1 MRRRSRKAFTLVE
14 LLVVISIIGM
24 LMALLLPA
32 VQNARE
38 AGRRAVCQNNIR
50 NLGIAL
56 ASYESQ
62 RRVYPGY
69 RDTITVNTAVS
80 VNGTTTTKVPVNWL
94 VLLLPN
100 LERPDL
106 NRSWK
111 NNLNQVTLTNG
122 LFQYIFN
129 ANSANAGTTLS
140 PLVYLELLV
149 CPSDPQSP
157 QPAGNPQPMSYIV
170 NCGLQDTQASA
181 AYPGDWGDNGVFLSR
196 WESNTTFLTQTMNA
210 DGISRGDGVSTTL
223 LLSEN
228 MEAGNYSDCG
238 LTTTGV
244 GTQPNPVAEQ
254 MVGFV
259 WLPQN
264 PLPPASQ
271 QMKIN
276 GLPQNTGSSGG
287 TGSNG
292 INPSPG
298 KAYDITY
305 ARPSSAHPGGA
316 NFVYAD
322 THTRFISDSVD
333 YLVFTLLMTSNGAS
347 AKLPGT
353 QGNFSTIIFNNTSLD
368 EGQVF

>member
-1 MRRRSRKAFTLVE
+1 M
-14 LLVVISIIGM
+14 
-24 LMALLLPA
+24 
-32 VQNARE
+32 
-38 AGRRAVCQNNIR
+38 
-50 NLGIAL
+50 
-56 ASYESQ
+56 
-62 RRVYPGY
+62 
-69 RDTITVNTAVS
+69 
-80 VNGTTTTKVPVNWL
+80 
-94 VLLLPN
+94 
-100 LERPDL
+100 
-106 NRSWK
+106 
-111 NNLNQVTLTNG
+111 
-122 LFQYIFN
+122 
-129 ANSANAGTTLS
+129 
-140 PLVYLELLV
+140 ELLV

-157 QPAGNPQPMSYIV
+157 QPAVNPQPMSYIV
-170 NCGLQDTQASA
+170 NCGLQDTTATAQ
-181 AYPGDWGDNGVFLSR
+181 YPGDWADNGVFLSR
-196 WESNTTFLTQTMNA
+196 WESGPTLLTQTMNA

-238 LTTTGV
+238 LTTTGA
-244 GTQPNPVAEQ
+244 GTLPTPVAEQ

-264 PLPPASQ
+264 PLPPTSQ

-276 GLPQNTGSSGG
+276 GLPQNTGSSGS

-322 THTRFISDSVD
+322 THTRFISDSID
-333 YLVFTLLMTSNGAS
+333 YLVFTLLMTSNGAN
-347 AKLPGT
+347 AKYPGT
-353 QGNFSTIIFNNTSLD
+353 QGNFATLIFNNTSLD